1 MGKIAR
7 IKYVHIIVWAKIMA
21 TVIKEN
27 VIVKTD
33 SQDRFVILKFV
44 PIPVRI
50 MADASKEN
58 AFVKKVLEESIALCL
73 NVPMTAPAKES
84 VLERQNTNAPVMRII
99 LELIVPKLNV
109 LIIVR
114 VKSMEYATI
123 PQGFV
128 IVRQDLPERTV
139 LRGDVRRIA
148 TITANALMANA
159 IV

>member
-1 MGKIAR
+1 MGKIAL
-7 IKYVHIIVWAKIMA
+7 IKFVHIIVWAKIMA

-33 SQDRFVILKFV
+33 SPDLYVTLKFV
-44 PIPVRI
+44 PILVRI

-73 NVPMTAPAKES
+73 NVPMTAQAKES
-84 VLERQNTNAPVMRII
+84 VQERQITNAPVMIII
-99 LELIVPKLNV
+99 LELIVPRLNA

-114 VKSMEYATI
+114 VKSMEYATT
-123 PQGFV
+123 PQEFV
-128 IVRQDLPERTV
+128 IVRQDLPEQPV